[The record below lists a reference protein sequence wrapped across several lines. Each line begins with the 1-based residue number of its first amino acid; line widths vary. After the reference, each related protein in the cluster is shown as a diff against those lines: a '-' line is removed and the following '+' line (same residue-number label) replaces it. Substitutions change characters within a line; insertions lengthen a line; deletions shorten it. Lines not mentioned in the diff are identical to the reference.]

1 MIVYD
6 RLALVLISFKK
17 WTELFFKQKF
27 AFTTNCISASTW
39 WFGSWPSSSST
50 LFAFAG
56 YKKAALFCP
65 CFCVLKMSIKIGLRV
80 CSKQGCWRENE
91 KKMSEKYYFCC
102 AAVVAVVLLSLPLS
116 GLVIWAFSEHLSTR
130 GDCVHVPDGSLL
142 LTGIRMKIRM
152 KEDDRKT

>member
-91 KKMSEKYYFCC
+91 KNVGKILFLLCRRRRRRVIEFATVRSCNMSIFRAFKHKRRLC
-102 AAVVAVVLLSLPLS
+102 ACSWRLSS
-116 GLVIWAFSEHLSTR
+116 S
-130 GDCVHVPDGSLL
+130 DGNQNENQNE
-142 LTGIRMKIRM
+142 RRWP
-152 KEDDRKT
+152 